1 VDLLSSFRIRPATNA
16 DAPVV
21 RDIVFSV
28 LAEYRLQPDP
38 DGTDADLSDL
48 EGQYIARGGGFDVV
62 ANADGEVIGSVGLY
76 PVDASTCE
84 LRKMYLKAEARG
96 HGVGKRLLEHA
107 LRRAHELGFSR
118 VTLETASV
126 LEEAIR
132 LYERY
137 GFRRY
142 QASHL
147 STRCDAAYVLDLA
160 GVSRRFGPS

>member
-1 VDLLSSFRIRPATNA
+1 M
-16 DAPVV
+16 V

-48 EGQYIARGGGFDVV
+48 EGQYIARGGAFDVV
-62 ANADGEVIGSVGLY
+62 ANADGEVVGSVGLY
-76 PVDASTCE
+76 PVDASACE
-84 LRKMYLKAEARG
+84 LLVFCYLIVPSVGAILFADSI
-96 HGVGKRLLEHA
+96 GKRLLEHA
-107 LRRAHELGFSR
+107 LRRARELGFSR
-118 VTLETASV
+118 VTLETALV

-147 STRCDAAYVLDLA
+147 SARCDAAYVLDLA
-160 GVSRRFGPS
+160 GVSQRIGPS